1 MKSSRTRNST
11 GPPFGFSPH
20 SPCCSRGLAFTA
32 SFLMALGRTPVQL
45 RGMLLRD
52 GLLMVMAGA
61 IPGIV
66 GAQLT
71 GRFLQSLMDGAQP
84 IGLAMSAS
92 LVLLFA
98 LLASASIWSATRRIA
113 RLNITAILRSE

>member
-1 MKSSRTRNST
+1 
-11 GPPFGFSPH
+11 
-20 SPCCSRGLAFTA
+20 
-32 SFLMALGRTPVQL
+32 
-45 RGMLLRD
+45 MLLRD